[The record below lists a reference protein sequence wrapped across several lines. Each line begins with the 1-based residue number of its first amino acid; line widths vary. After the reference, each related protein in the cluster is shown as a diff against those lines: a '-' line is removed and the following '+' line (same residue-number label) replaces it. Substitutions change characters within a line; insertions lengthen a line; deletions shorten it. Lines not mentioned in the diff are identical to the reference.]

1 LIREYYSRLNRYTLP
16 MDKMRSLELFLATC
30 DGGSFATAAKTCNS
44 DPSTVSKAIRRLEA
58 QLGLTLFQRST
69 RQLRI
74 TAAGKHYARSVRI
87 AMQDL
92 SACEAELKHLN
103 DSPSGTLRISSGVC
117 YGHLYL
123 RPLLP
128 EFCKRYPDIKLEL
141 ELSDLH
147 VDLIESDMDVA
158 LRTGFVKDSRLVAR
172 RLSPMDFLTC
182 VSPRYLD
189 LYGTPDCRED
199 FRQHP
204 WIGFRIKETQQ
215 LQPIFLPDGKGE
227 YLPFELDRTH
237 ITDDGESMAYMC
249 ADGLGFA
256 QLPHFLAKNGLQTGA
271 LVSLYPVLALSQ
283 PDSGVFA
290 IYPKREFLPAKVRVF
305 IDFLVASLAAAGENP
320 NHTWAGDCEP
330 IINFPR

>member
-1 LIREYYSRLNRYTLP
+1 

-30 DGGSFATAAKTCNS
+30 DGGSFAAAAKMCHS
-44 DPSTVSKAIRRLEA
+44 DPSTVSKAIGRLET

-74 TAAGKHYARSVRI
+74 TAAGKRYARSVRI

-103 DSPSGTLRISSGVC
+103 DSPRGTLRISSGVC

-128 EFCKRYPDIKLEL
+128 EFCKLYPDIKLEL
-141 ELSDLH
+141 ELTDLH

-215 LQPIFLPDGKGE
+215 LQPILLPDEKGE
-227 YLPFELDRTH
+227 YHPFDLDRTH

>member
-1 LIREYYSRLNRYTLP
+1 
-16 MDKMRSLELFLATC
+16 MRSLELFLATC

-74 TAAGKHYARSVRI
+74 TAAGKRYARSVRI

-189 LYGTPDCRED
+189 LHGTPDCRED

-215 LQPIFLPDGKGE
+215 LQPIFLPDEKGE

-237 ITDDGESMAYMC
+237 ITDDGELMAYMC

-271 LVSLYPVLALSQ
+271 LVSLYPVLELSQ

-305 IDFLVASLAAAGENP
+305 IDFLVATLAAAGENP
-320 NHTWAGDCEP
+320 NRTWAVDCEP